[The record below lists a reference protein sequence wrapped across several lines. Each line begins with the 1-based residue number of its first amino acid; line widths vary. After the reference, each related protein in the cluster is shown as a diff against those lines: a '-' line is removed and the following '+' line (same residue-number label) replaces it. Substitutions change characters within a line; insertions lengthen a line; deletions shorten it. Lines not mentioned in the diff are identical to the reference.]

1 LTQLNQ
7 GLTLCQWIAH
17 VEEQVNDVFS
27 SPGDEKG
34 FSSRRRDP
42 VRVHLPHLFGRGG
55 YVVIRHPA
63 ELPSR
68 RPLLYARLTAGG

>member
-1 LTQLNQ
+1 MTAKTKTDATNLET
-7 GLTLCQWIAH
+7 T
-17 VEEQVNDVFS
+17 FSS

-42 VRVHLPHLFGRGG
+42 VRVHLPHLFGSGG

-68 RPLLYARLTAGG
+68 LPLLYARLTAGG